1 MGLVLNNSMIPM
13 TVSPVALNVAT
24 TYDVNIIWVHLC
36 SFGFCLMYVPMNFAV
51 IWMYKT
57 FPRHQCLR
65 VGAVLQL
72 IGVWLRYMTVLTGD
86 YWYILAGQFVV
97 AIAQPM
103 IMNAI
108 SIIAN
113 VWFGDKQR
121 ALATSLAGLSNP
133 VGGLISLVTIGVVF
147 SGYQHTM
154 EETGVDDLPERL

>member
-1 MGLVLNNSMIPM
+1 MGLVLNNSLTMM
-13 TVSPVALNVAT
+13 TLTPVALNVAN

-36 SFGFCLMYVPMNFAV
+36 SFGFCLTYVPMNFVA

-72 IGVWLRYMTVLTGD
+72 MGVWLRYLTILTGD

-108 SIIAN
+108 SIIAT

-133 VGGLISLVTIGVVF
+133 LGGLLSLVAIGLTF
-147 SGYQHTM
+147 SGY
-154 EETGVDDLPERL
+154 